1 MNVLRVLAPLIGA
14 AALLVTMGACNTGLG
29 DCPAKET
36 IQPGG
41 SCSDNL
47 LQCPYDLMTASF
59 ACDGTST
66 VINTSC
72 TCTKGTWSC
81 PSPAACDGG
90 AMGADGSGG
99 GDDGGD
105 GGAQGE

>member
-1 MNVLRVLAPLIGA
+1 MNVLRVIAPLFGVVAA
-14 AALLVTMGACNTGLG
+14 AALLATAGACNTGLG
-29 DCPAKET
+29 DCPAKAS

-41 SCSDNL
+41 SCNDDL
-47 LQCPYDLMTASF
+47 LQCPYDLMTPSF

-81 PSPAACDGG
+81 PSPAACDGS
-90 AMGADGSGG
+90 AMGADA
-99 GDDGGD
+99 
-105 GGAQGE
+105 AQGD